1 MMEKNYNKFILWV
14 SLLSVFAIMISQR
27 NLSPE
32 FIFPKCEINKPV
44 QSELT
49 FFIDD
54 SVIYKGEIVGKLHEA
69 VAMSNAILTN
79 SCVPIIRSFKESQF
93 VSMPKS
99 VSSVSSL
106 HSSLQEEVGHSKIA
120 HLRSSP
126 TKQYVVVLG
135 DNHPLVTQQEIYGMT
150 MMNLNDSFVVLS
162 ERFPI
167 TVLEHELG
175 HLGWAMHEQPDT
187 ESGQFWINEQIFPDN
202 RKKVKSY
209 AGAYHCSNYG
219 TVMSNATQV
228 VPAYSS
234 PLISNNGELCGH
246 EMKGDNARVM
256 QEYAESLR

>member
-1 MMEKNYNKFILWV
+1 MIKSKRILV
-14 SLLSVFAIMISQR
+14 SGCVLVVFAIMISQR
-27 NLSPE
+27 NVKPE
-32 FIFPKCEINKPV
+32 FISPKCNISNPV

-54 SVIYKGEIVGKLHEA
+54 SVVYKGEIVGKLHEA
-69 VAMSNAILTN
+69 VAMSNTILIN
-79 SCVPIIRSFKESQF
+79 SCIPIIRSFKESQF

-126 TKQYVVVLG
+126 IQQYVVVLG
-135 DNHPLVTQQEIYGMT
+135 ENHPLVTEQGIHGMT

-187 ESGQFWINEQIFPDN
+187 ESGQFWVNEQIFPDN
-202 RKKVKSY
+202 RKKAKPY

-246 EMKGDNARVM
+246 EAKGDNARVM